1 MFSKQGWQFTDLMYD
16 LGKKFYTCPE
26 DFIKIDEFDDL
37 LQKHF
42 HANEEKIKG
51 DFKKKIKNLSQFY
64 AELNQKYNFSHL
76 NKKQLFEKLISMK
89 EEFVSSKLKRKE
101 INKNYIEC
109 GKLFIILFI

>member
-1 MFSKQGWQFTDLMYD
+1 MQYD
-16 LGKKFYTCPE
+16 LGKRFYTNLE

-42 HANEEKIKG
+42 NSNEEKIKG
-51 DFKKKIKNLSQFY
+51 DFKKKIKNLSEFY

-76 NKKQLFEKLISMK
+76 NKKELLEKLIKMRQ
-89 EEFVSSKLKRKE
+89 ELVSSKEKSRE

-109 GKLFIILFI
+109 GN